1 MILDH
6 LVVAVE
12 LVDTQEMVVMVDT
25 IMVTVGVQ
33 VDLDLVVQVVVDLLL
48 EVKFMVEVEVV

>member
-1 MILDH
+1 
-6 LVVAVE
+6 VVVE
-12 LVDTQEMVVMVDT
+12 LVDIQEMVVMVDT
-25 IMVTVGVQ
+25 IMGTAGVQ

>member
-25 IMVTVGVQ
+25 IMVIVGVQ